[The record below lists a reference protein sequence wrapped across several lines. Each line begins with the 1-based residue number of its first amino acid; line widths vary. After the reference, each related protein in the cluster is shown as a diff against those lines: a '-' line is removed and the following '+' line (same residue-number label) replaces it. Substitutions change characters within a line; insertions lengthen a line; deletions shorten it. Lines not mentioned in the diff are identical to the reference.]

1 MRVSDAGL
9 VALARH
15 EGIVLGPYLD
25 SVGVPTIGIG
35 HTASAGSPDPRGHRD
50 ITAAEALEI
59 FRRDIA
65 KFEARVL
72 RAVKVPLLQHE
83 FDALVSFDFN
93 TGGITR
99 ARLVEHLNAGDRAR
113 AAEGLMGWL
122 KPPEITERR
131 AAERRL
137 FEAADYGAGPVPLYR
152 AVDGR
157 AVRSGSIASAQLL
170 TDMRKAAAPRPVPR
184 PAAAPSPEK
193 RLSAEKSAW
202 PQAHPL
208 NPESP
213 WAALWRSIIALLGR

>member
-59 FRRDIA
+59 FRRDIG

-72 RAVKVPLLQHE
+72 RAVKTPLLQHE

-122 KPPEITERR
+122 KPPEIAERR
-131 AAERRL
+131 AAEKRL
-137 FEAADYGAGPVPLYR
+137 FEAGDYGSGPIPLYR
-152 AVDGR
+152 AVNGR
-157 AVRSGSIASAQLL
+157 AVRDGSISTADLQKQLSGGKNDMQTPSTPPKSL
-170 TDMRKAAAPRPVPR
+170 TPTNPL
-184 PAAAPSPEK
+184 SP
-193 RLSAEKSAW
+193 
-202 PQAHPL
+202 Q
-208 NPESP
+208 SP